1 MKFGPGELILILII
15 AFVVLLVVRVIK
27 TAASPRPEPE
37 EEDAT
42 PRYTPLN
49 RPSPRLKAVLTGLGI
64 ILLGIVVLFSSL
76 SLVKWVFWGPV
87 GAIIALIAG
96 AVILVLASRH

>member
-27 TAASPRPEPE
+27 TAAAPRPEPE
-37 EEDAT
+37 EDTT
-42 PRYTPLN
+42 PRYTPPN
-49 RPSPRLKAVLTGLGI
+49 RPSPRLKAALTGLGI

-87 GAIIALIAG
+87 GAIIAMIAG
-96 AVILVLASRH
+96 AVILVLASRR